1 MSAGFIVAVALEMT
15 YHGNLPWAWGLTSGA
30 VALGVN
36 VIVYVALAYL
46 IPQSQAE
53 KTRVQAL
60 FEMVSQGKSI

>member
-1 MSAGFIVAVALEMT
+1 MSVGFIVAVVLELT

-36 VIVYVALAYL
+36 VLVYVALAYL
-46 IPQSQAE
+46 IPQSQDE

-60 FEMVSQGKSI
+60 FELASQSKSV